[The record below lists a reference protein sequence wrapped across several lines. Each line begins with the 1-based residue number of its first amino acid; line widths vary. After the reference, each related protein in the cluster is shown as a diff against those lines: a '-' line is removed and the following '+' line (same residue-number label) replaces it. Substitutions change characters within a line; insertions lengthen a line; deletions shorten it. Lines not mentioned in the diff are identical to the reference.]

1 MSKKYFGDPFSQ
13 PALKKRENL
22 EKMEPA
28 LLHYSKNT
36 RYVGAEY
43 WMFWQRFLDLYES
56 NYTGNELQILHR
68 LIENRQ
74 SLVAKEPI
82 DCITFNADQVKSV
95 EDDGSIILFS
105 QQGFPQ
111 LFPHPVDRQIA
122 AYAPFLKQPYSGDIR
137 FSAKSTFSLNPANVF
152 RLEGDDYFAGNEEK
166 RFLEM
171 AELAV
176 QRPIYAP
183 IGLTRESISI
193 VAEHNKRLYLI
204 ALKIETLNQCWKI

>member
-56 NYTGNELQILHR
+56 NYTRNESQILHR
-68 LIENRQ
+68 LVKNRQ
-74 SLVAKEPI
+74 SLITKEPI
-82 DCITFNADQVKSV
+82 DCIMFNADQVKSV

-111 LFPHPVDRQIA
+111 LFPHPVDRQIV
-122 AYAPFLKQPYSGDIR
+122 AYAPLLKQPHSGDTR
-137 FSAKSTFSLNPANVF
+137 FPAESEFSLNPTNVF
-152 RLEGDDYFAGNEEK
+152 RLEGEDYFAGMRKNGFWK
-166 RFLEM
+166 WL
-171 AELAV
+171 
-176 QRPIYAP
+176 
-183 IGLTRESISI
+183 SW
-193 VAEHNKRLYLI
+193 LYNVPYTPLSV
-204 ALKIETLNQCWKI
+204 